1 MCRAITSEW
10 TSRFVQRLLK
20 LSYLPQT
27 VHGATHGNE
36 DECMN
41 RMESQ
46 AAEPSSGAK
55 QLIYQRKQ
63 YYTHSLLNVVSQN
76 WGQHVVAISYERN
89 EGAST
94 YITHR
99 S

>member
-1 MCRAITSEW
+1 
-10 TSRFVQRLLK
+10 
-20 LSYLPQT
+20 
-27 VHGATHGNE
+27 
-36 DECMN
+36 MN

-63 YYTHSLLNVVSQN
+63 YYAHSLLNVVSQQ
-76 WGQHVVAISYERN
+76 WGQHVVAIGYKRN

-94 YITHR
+94 YSTNQ